1 MALSDIIRE
10 VDEELRRE
18 NWEILWKKY
27 GKFAV
32 AAAMA
37 LVLGTAGVVG
47 WREYDRSQREEAGGR
62 FGAVITEVEN
72 TKEAAQAAD
81 LLAAY
86 IPEASGGYATLA
98 RLREAK
104 LRADAGE
111 PELAIALYEALAGDN
126 SVEPVFRDLAM
137 LYSVRM
143 QVDSGDPVALDTRLS
158 PLAADGSPWRYT
170 ARELQAVLALNGGDS
185 AAAREIFA
193 NLADDTQAPDSL
205 RTRASEMLRALGPS

>member
-1 MALSDIIRE
+1 LALSDIIRE

-27 GKFAV
+27 GKLAV

-47 WREYDRSQREEAGGR
+47 WREYDRSQREGAGDE
-62 FGAVITEVEN
+62 FGALIAEVES
-72 TKEAAQAAD
+72 TEEAARAAD
-81 LLAAY
+81 MLAAY
-86 IPEASGGYATLA
+86 IPGAPDGYATLA

-111 PELAIALYEALAGDN
+111 EEVAITLYDGLAGDN
-126 SVEPVFRDLAM
+126 AVEPLFRDLAA

-143 QVDSGDPVALDTRLS
+143 QVDSGDPVVLDKRLS

-185 AAAREIFA
+185 GAAREIFTR
-193 NLADDTQAPDSL
+193 LADDTEAPDSL
-205 RTRASEMLRALGPS
+205 RTRAAELLRAMGPS